1 MINKY
6 DNFSGCFTNR
16 VTAEA
21 LRATHL
27 WTLNDLAQC
36 VFSSAGPNGSTTQ
49 ILKPSVTSNGTIYA
63 MNTMY
68 TKDGK
73 TIVAAQEY
81 NGAIESSIKEEIVK
95 ACDAVDDEV
104 GDGTTSITVL
114 AALLYNELTQVES

>member
-63 MNTMY
+63 MNTPHR
-68 TKDGK
+68 
-73 TIVAAQEY
+73 V
-81 NGAIESSIKEEIVK
+81 
-95 ACDAVDDEV
+95 
-104 GDGTTSITVL
+104 
-114 AALLYNELTQVES
+114 